1 MSRDDRALRSVIK
14 RAQKGDEQAFEALM
28 RTVETPMYRL
38 ALSMTRQ
45 REDAEDATQEALV
58 KLWRTLP
65 DYRFECS
72 ILPYALQIVRNTVLD
87 LLRRKRA
94 RGETVS
100 LTVESEDGE
109 TVEMDVVDPDE
120 STDPARAY
128 ASEERIR
135 EVRRALDALPIELRE
150 ILTLRAIEGMSYGQI
165 GEVLCLEEGTVKSRL
180 SRARKKLEEI
190 LKSRN
195 FFD

>member
-1 MSRDDRALRSVIK
+1 MSRDDRELRSVIHK
-14 RAQKGDEQAFEALM
+14 AQKGDEQAFEALM
-28 RTVETPMYRL
+28 RTIELPMYRL

-45 REDAEDATQEALV
+45 REDAEDVTQEALV

-65 DYRFECS
+65 SYRFECP
-72 ILPYALQIVRNTVLD
+72 ILSYALQITRNTVLD

-100 LTVESEDGE
+100 LTVEEEDGE
-109 TVEMDVVDPDE
+109 AAVLDIADPDE
-120 STDPARAY
+120 SADPSRAY
-128 ASEERIR
+128 ASEERMS
-135 EVRRALDALPIELRE
+135 EVRRALGDLPIELRE
-150 ILTLRAIEGMSYGQI
+150 ILTLRAIEGMSYEQI
-165 GEVLCLEEGTVKSRL
+165 GQVLSLEEGTVKSRL

-195 FFD
+195 IFE

>member
-1 MSRDDRALRSVIK
+1 MSRDDRELRSVIHK
-14 RAQKGDEQAFEALM
+14 AQKGDEQAFEALM
-28 RTVETPMYRL
+28 RTIELPMYCL

-45 REDAEDATQEALV
+45 REDAEDVTQEALV

-65 DYRFECS
+65 SYRFECP
-72 ILPYALQIVRNTVLD
+72 ILSYAWQITRNTVLD

-100 LTVESEDGE
+100 LTVEEEDGE
-109 TVEMDVVDPDE
+109 AAVLDIADPDE
-120 STDPARAY
+120 ASDPARAY
-128 ASEERIR
+128 ASEERMS
-135 EVRRALDALPIELRE
+135 EVRRALGDLPIELRE
-150 ILTLRAIEGMSYGQI
+150 ILTLRAIEGMSYEQI
-165 GEVLCLEEGTVKSRL
+165 GQVLSLEEGTVKSRL

-195 FFD
+195 IFE

>member
-1 MSRDDRALRSVIK
+1 MSRDDRELRSVIHK
-14 RAQKGDEQAFEALM
+14 AQKGDEQAFEALM
-28 RTVETPMYRL
+28 RTIELPMYCL

-45 REDAEDATQEALV
+45 REDAEDVTQEALV

-65 DYRFECS
+65 SYRFECP
-72 ILPYALQIVRNTVLD
+72 ILSYALQITRNTVLD

-100 LTVESEDGE
+100 LTVEEEDGE
-109 TVEMDVVDPDE
+109 AAVLDIADPDE
-120 STDPARAY
+120 ASDPARAY
-128 ASEERIR
+128 ASEERMS
-135 EVRRALDALPIELRE
+135 EVRRALGDLPIELRE
-150 ILTLRAIEGMSYGQI
+150 ILTLRAIEGMSYEQI
-165 GEVLCLEEGTVKSRL
+165 GQVLSLEEGTVKSRL

-195 FFD
+195 IFE